1 VRRVL
6 VVTSNV
12 GEGHIAAARALAAD
26 LEAECDGVEVA
37 VVDAFA
43 ILGPLMR
50 FVLLDAY
57 RWQLGRAPWLFGSLY
72 ASFARVG
79 VLQLLGRG
87 GLVLFGRRR
96 MLRHVRSHRP
106 HVVVSTYPATT
117 MVLGHLR
124 ERGMLAIPAY
134 ATITDLGGVEFWA
147 HPGIDLHLVMDSR
160 CIGPVEE
167 VAGLGS
173 ARHVRPMVDAGFF
186 EARSR
191 GAARRALRLP
201 AEAPLV
207 VVSGG
212 GWGVGDIEG
221 AVRTVLRF
229 QHAHVVCL
237 AGRNAE
243 LEAQLQS
250 AFAGVDRVSVCGFLD
265 EMSDLLAAADAL
277 VHSTGGVTV
286 LEAAVRGCP
295 VIAYGFPAGHLGTVT
310 REMVALGVVDHASST
325 DELLLVLTRLI
336 QDPPLREAVIELAPS
351 AASLVLKAD
360 RRAGESRRA
369 SSSRAESLRWMV
381 DARWRR

>member
-6 VVTSNV
+6 VVTSHV

-43 ILGPLMR
+43 ILGLVMR

-106 HVVVSTYPATT
+106 QVVVSTYPATT

-160 CIGPVEE
+160 CIGLVEGA
-167 VAGLGS
+167 AGLGS
-173 ARHVRPMVDAGFF
+173 ACHVRRMVDAVFL

-229 QHAHVVCL
+229 PHAHVVCL

-277 VHSTGGVTV
+277 VHSTGGGVTV

-295 VIAYGFPAGHLGTVT
+295 VIAYGFPAGHLGAVT

-325 DELLLVLTRLI
+325 DELLLFPARLI
-336 QDPPLREAVIELAPS
+336 EDPPTRDAVIEPAPS
-351 AASLVLKAD
+351 AASLVLTAD

-369 SSSRAESLRWMV
+369 STSRTESLRW
-381 DARWRR
+381 DG